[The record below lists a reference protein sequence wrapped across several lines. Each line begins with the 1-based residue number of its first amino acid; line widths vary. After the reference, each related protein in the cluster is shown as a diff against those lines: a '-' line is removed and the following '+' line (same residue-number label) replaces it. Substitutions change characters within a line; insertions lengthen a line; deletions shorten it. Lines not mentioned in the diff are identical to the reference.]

1 MVVADVRITFLNKN
15 DRFNPPTPVLPVYP
29 PEAAA
34 NGVQDVVIVEFT
46 IGPDGKVS
54 DTRVVRSVPALDDA
68 AVAAVE
74 RWEFDGVQ
82 GGGTP
87 PDIKTVAMQFLL
99 R

>member
-15 DRFNPPTPVLPVYP
+15 DRFNSRTAVLPVYP

-46 IGPDGKVS
+46 IGPDGRAS

-74 RWEFDGVQ
+74 RWEFDAVHGNVTAHDSQ
-82 GGGTP
+82 
-87 PDIKTVAMQFLL
+87 TVAMQFLL

>member
-15 DRFNPPTPVLPVYP
+15 DRFNPRPPALPVYP

-46 IGPDGKVS
+46 IGPDGKAS

-74 RWEFDGVQ
+74 RWEFDAVHGGVTAHDSQ
-82 GGGTP
+82 
-87 PDIKTVAMQFLL
+87 TVAMQFLL